1 MKTLNIKNFLALSA
15 IALGVS
21 VGSSYAVTSSDTQG
35 KMPHNHRLELNGER
49 PHHEGVG
56 PFHPRLID
64 SLKLTDEQKTK
75 FDDLRKVQKEA
86 WEKRAQGFKDLKE
99 LREKQLE
106 SGDINFSV
114 LFAAEDKIQAEAS
127 NDKQTY
133 RSKLV
138 AFWDGLTADQK
149 AQVIKDQKERKE
161 RFKDRQRKHGEHFKK
176 MPPQGDQHNLYKKK
190 LNLLNNT

>member
-1 MKTLNIKNFLALSA
+1 MKTFNIKNFLALSA

-21 VGSSYAVTSSDTQG
+21 VGSSYAVTPSDAQG
-35 KMPHNHRLELNGER
+35 KMPQNHRFELNGEKL
-49 PHHEGVG
+49 HHEGMG
-56 PFHPRLID
+56 PFHPRLIE

-86 WEKRAQGFKDLKE
+86 WEKRAQGFKNLKE

-106 SGDINFSV
+106 SGDINFSA
-114 LFAAEDKIQAEAS
+114 LFAEEDKIQAEAS

-138 AFWDGLTADQK
+138 AFWDSLTADQK
-149 AQVIKDQKERKE
+149 AQVIKDQKEHKDH
-161 RFKDRQRKHGEHFKK
+161 FKDRQRRHGDEHFKK
-176 MPPQGDQHNLYKKK
+176 MEPRDKQAQPLQKEVKPAQ
-190 LNLLNNT
+190 